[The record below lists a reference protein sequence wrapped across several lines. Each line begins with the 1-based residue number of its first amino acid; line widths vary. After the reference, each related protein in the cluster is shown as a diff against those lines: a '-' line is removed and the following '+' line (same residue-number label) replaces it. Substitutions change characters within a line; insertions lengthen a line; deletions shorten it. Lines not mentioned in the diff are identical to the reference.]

1 MCGMCGE
8 VISLYL
14 QIISPCVP
22 AIILRGTSLYIIP
35 NVTIQY
41 LYEKVHTKIYDS
53 YFPLKCKFVYEKATI
68 LKRVKLKLMYTKK
81 QYSK

>member
-1 MCGMCGE
+1 MWD
-8 VISLYL
+8 VWRSYLPYL